1 MGFQLNDWVKLVDGD
16 YTTVT
21 HSTFQ
26 ELHTVEAVDL
36 DDHWYSLLGFNK
48 VYYND
53 KDLSEGFYWNLP
65 LHKGATFDSD
75 LSIINF
81 EKDKKGVYLFP
92 YENVT
97 FNYVHEVQQI
107 VRLIKNIEIK
117 IEL

>member
-65 LHKGATFDSD
+65 LHSIQTWL
-75 LSIINF
+75 LSILRRIR
-81 EKDKKGVYLFP
+81 KVCIYSLMKM
-92 YENVT
+92 
-97 FNYVHEVQQI
+97 
-107 VRLIKNIEIK
+107 
-117 IEL
+117 